1 MTREQLNEEKQQE
14 IFKEQNKEIIK
25 KIVKKVMKIFL
36 IILVIGTIFF
46 SYTTYVS
53 SVKIKVREYRITE
66 KKIPASFNGLK
77 IIQLTD
83 LHYGT
88 TMFNENVKDIVKMT
102 NDRKPDLI
110 VFTGDLIDKNYKL
123 TNKEQEEI
131 IKELKKLSASLGKYA
146 IIGDED
152 NEKTN
157 TILNQAN
164 FTILKNESEL
174 IYQKNNEPILLVGL
188 SSNSKNQ
195 NIEKAYSYFK
205 QDVFNSNIY
214 TITLLHEPDTVD
226 DIIESYN
233 SDLFLAGHSNNG
245 NIRLPFVKYSLFKV
259 EGAKK
264 YDQDYYNLGNSKLYI
279 SSGLG
284 TTNQSNIRLF
294 CRPSINFFRLSNQ

>member
-14 IFKEQNKEIIK
+14 IFKEQNKENIK
-25 KIVKKVMKIFL
+25 KIVKKVMKILL

-110 VFTGDLIDKNYKL
+110 VFTGDLINKNYKL

-131 IKELKKLSASLGKYA
+131 IKKLKKLSASLGKYA

-157 TILNQAN
+157 NILNQAN

-205 QDVFNSNIY
+205 QNVFNSNIY

-226 DIIESYN
+226 DIRESYN

-259 EGAKK
+259 DGAKK

-284 TTNQSNIRLF
+284 TTNKSNIRLF

>member
-14 IFKEQNKEIIK
+14 IFKEQNKENIK
-25 KIVKKVMKIFL
+25 KIVKKVMKILL

-110 VFTGDLIDKNYKL
+110 VFTGDLINKNYKL

-131 IKELKKLSASLGKYA
+131 IKKLKKLSASLGKYA

-157 TILNQAN
+157 NILNQAN

-205 QDVFNSNIY
+205 QNVFNSNIY

-226 DIIESYN
+226 DIIGSYN
-233 SDLFLAGHSNNG
+233 CDLFLAGHSNNG

-259 EGAKK
+259 DGAKK

-284 TTNQSNIRLF
+284 TTNKSNIRLF

>member
-14 IFKEQNKEIIK
+14 IFKEQNKENIK
-25 KIVKKVMKIFL
+25 KIVKNVMKILL

-46 SYTTYVS
+46 SYTTYIS
-53 SVKIKVREYRITE
+53 SVKIKVREYRITD

-102 NDRKPDLI
+102 NDRNPDLI
-110 VFTGDLIDKNYKL
+110 VFTGDLIDKDYKL
-123 TNKEQEEI
+123 TNKEQEKI

-157 TILNQAN
+157 TILNQAD

-174 IYQKNNEPILLVGL
+174 IYQKNNDPILLVGL

-226 DIIESYN
+226 DIIGTYN

-245 NIRLPFVKYSLFKV
+245 NIRLPFIKYSIFKV
-259 EGAKK
+259 DGAKK
-264 YDQDYYNLGNSKLYI
+264 YNQDYYNLGNSKLYI

>member
-14 IFKEQNKEIIK
+14 IFKEQNKENIK
-25 KIVKKVMKIFL
+25 KIVKKVMKILL

-83 LHYGT
+83 LHSGT

-110 VFTGDLIDKNYKL
+110 VFTGDLINKNYKL

-157 TILNQAN
+157 NILNQAN

-205 QDVFNSNIY
+205 QNVFNSNIY

-226 DIIESYN
+226 DIIGSYN

-259 EGAKK
+259 DGAKK

-284 TTNQSNIRLF
+284 TTNKSNIRLF

>member
-14 IFKEQNKEIIK
+14 IFKEQNKENIK
-25 KIVKKVMKIFL
+25 KIVKKVMKILL

-88 TMFNENVKDIVKMT
+88 TMFNENIKDIVKMT
-102 NDRKPDLI
+102 NDRNPDLI

-123 TNKEQEEI
+123 TNKEQEKI

-157 TILNQAN
+157 NILNQAN

-205 QDVFNSNIY
+205 QNVFNSNIY

-226 DIIESYN
+226 DIIGSYN

-259 EGAKK
+259 DGAKK

-284 TTNQSNIRLF
+284 TTNKSNIRLF

>member
-14 IFKEQNKEIIK
+14 IFKEQNKENIK
-25 KIVKKVMKIFL
+25 KIVKKVMKILL

-110 VFTGDLIDKNYKL
+110 VFTGDLFNKNYKL

-157 TILNQAN
+157 NILNQAN

-205 QDVFNSNIY
+205 QNVFNSNIY

-226 DIIESYN
+226 DIIGSYN

-259 EGAKK
+259 DGAKK

-284 TTNQSNIRLF
+284 TTNKSNIRLF